1 MLLMMR
7 MMRIIIGNGDD
18 GEGDDDEAEI
28 DARG

>member
-28 DARG
+28 DA